1 MNIAL
6 GLGEVRKE
14 YWGRS
19 LFLVK
24 LKANGLRREW
34 EIRSFG
40 DVLKDRI

>member
-6 GLGEVRKE
+6 GLGEVLKG

-34 EIRSFG
+34 KIRSFG
-40 DVLKDRI
+40 DVLKDCI